1 MKNFFRRLFKKT
13 DGKSSPRPMAMPPGM
28 PQQMLKAVQQTKEV
42 EYSCDDVYRLMDQY
56 VEMVKR
62 GEDTARLMPL
72 VEHHLKMCGDCRE
85 EAEAL
90 LRMLDRD
97 LQK

>member
-1 MKNFFRRLFKKT
+1 MV
-13 DGKSSPRPMAMPPGM
+13 MPPGM
-28 PQQMLKAVQQTKEV
+28 PKQLLNAVQQTEEV

-62 GEDTARLMPL
+62 GEDTAKMMPL
-72 VEHHLKMCGDCRE
+72 VEKHLKMCGDCRE

-90 LRMLDRD
+90 LRMLDTGI
-97 LQK
+97 QE

>member
-1 MKNFFRRLFKKT
+1 M
-13 DGKSSPRPMAMPPGM
+13 DMPPTVVG
-28 PQQMLKAVQQTKEV
+28 QMLKAVQQTEEV

-62 GEDTARLMPL
+62 GEDTAKMMPL

-90 LRMLDRD
+90 LRMMDSD
-97 LQK
+97 LQR

>member
-1 MKNFFRRLFKKT
+1 ME
-13 DGKSSPRPMAMPPGM
+13 MPAGM
-28 PQQMLKAVQQTKEV
+28 PQQMLKAVQQTEEA

-62 GEDTARLMPL
+62 GEDTSRLMPL

-85 EAEAL
+85 EVEAL
-90 LRMLDRD
+90 LRMIDSGTLR
-97 LQK
+97 

>member
-1 MKNFFRRLFKKT
+1 
-13 DGKSSPRPMAMPPGM
+13 MAMPPGM
-28 PQQMLKAVQQTKEV
+28 PQQMLKAVQQTEEA
-42 EYSCDDVYRLMDQY
+42 EYSCNDVYRLMDQY
-56 VEMVKR
+56 VEMVRR

-90 LRMLDRD
+90 LRMMDSS
-97 LQK
+97 LQG